1 MSEENNINLEQ
12 LYNQSIKKLNDG
24 QIVEGRIVAIK
35 TKEVLI
41 DVGFKSEGVVPITEF
56 TPDELQMDKKLNFF
70 IESIEND
77 AGMITL
83 SHTRANQ
90 LQGWNNVVDSFKS
103 GKLVEGKINGVYLRD
118 SNLKKDYNDF
128 ACSIMQGI
136 KRLSREKG
144 GG

>member
-24 QIVEGRIVAIK
+24 QIIEGKIVAIK
-35 TKEVLI
+35 TKEVLV

-56 TPDELQMDKKLNFF
+56 TPDELQMEKKLNFL

-90 LQGWNNVVDSFKS
+90 MQGWNNVVDYFKS
-103 GKLVEGKINGVYLRD
+103 GELVEGKFPPTKI
-118 SNLKKDYNDF
+118 
-128 ACSIMQGI
+128 
-136 KRLSREKG
+136 
-144 GG
+144 